1 MNFLL
6 HFLLARDDDDL
17 RLGSLLG
24 DVVKGRVERY
34 DHPGTTPRLRTGI
47 QLHRAIDSFSD
58 QHPAVRR
65 SKQRLA
71 PTYGRLS
78 GVIVDVFYDH
88 LLARSWP
95 AHHAQSLPDF
105 TQDVYRTLRA
115 NLDRMPAAAHPLV
128 HAMSRHDWLLSYA
141 HIRGIDRA
149 LRGMAARAPIA
160 RGLATAA
167 IDLERGY
174 AAFAADFDA
183 FLPELQAHAARVLA
197 APLHHFGTMTDPTKA
212 RTNLPPAT
220 SVVKVRAMP
229 SEGDALHDTGVMIAT
244 RNHDL
249 IREWARRQ
257 SAEPA
262 TGQETASGQATVDV
276 QDGGARIRLNF
287 PAAASFRPISWD
299 EWFDVFERDQL
310 VFVYEPDDTPTS
322 TFAHHGG
329 SYYRLV
335 PAAEWSGTLR

>member
-1 MNFLL
+1 MNHLL

-17 RLGSLLG
+17 RVGSLLG

-71 PTYGRLS
+71 PIYGRLS

-88 LLARSWP
+88 LLARTWS
-95 AHHAQSLPDF
+95 AHHPQSLPAF
-105 TQDVYRTLRA
+105 TQDVYRTLRT

-128 HAMSRHDWLLSYA
+128 RAMSQYDWLMSYA
-141 HIRGIDRA
+141 DIAGIDRA
-149 LRGMAARAPIA
+149 LRGMAARTPVA
-160 RGLATAA
+160 RGIATAA
-167 IDLERGY
+167 AHLDRDH

-183 FLPELQAHAARVLA
+183 FLPELQAHAAGVLA
-197 APLHHFGTMTDPTKA
+197 APLHYFGAMRESTNVK
-212 RTNLPPAT
+212 TNLPPETA
-220 SVVKVRAMP
+220 VVKSTAVP
-229 SEGDALHDTGVMIAT
+229 TEGDAIRDTGVMIAT

-249 IREWARRQ
+249 IREWAERQ

-262 TGQETASGQATVDV
+262 TGQETASGDATVDV
-276 QDGGARIRLNF
+276 QDGGARVRFNF

-310 VFVYEPDDTPTS
+310 VFVYEPPEGVS
-322 TFAHHGG
+322 SAFARRGP
-329 SYYRLV
+329 SYYRLL
-335 PAAEWSGTLR
+335 PAAAWAGVLR